1 MKVLIS
7 GSSGFI
13 GSQLTKYLNSK
24 GHEIIRVVRKKAD
37 NSGKISWDI
46 KNKKYNLTDYEGFDA
61 YINLSG
67 ENIFG
72 YWTKTKKNKI
82 IESRINSTKLL
93 TEIILRLNSPPKTF
107 ISASAIGY
115 YGDRGDEAL
124 DEQSN
129 KGIGFFPDLA
139 ENWEYSANIA
149 RKENV
154 RVVNLRIGLVLSG
167 NGGALKKMIR
177 LFRLGLGGNIADGSM
192 YWSWISLDDLVS
204 SVLFILNN
212 KVIDGPV
219 NIVSNNSLKNK
230 DFTKIL
236 GKVLSR
242 PTILPVPAII
252 IKKLLGEFGEE
263 TLLASTRVIPQKLI
277 DSGFEFL
284 HTDLEKTLKDI
295 LNNNE

>member
-37 NSGKISWDI
+37 NSDEISWDI

-61 YINLSG
+61 FINLSG

-72 YWTKTKKNKI
+72 YWTKAKKNKI

-93 TEIILRLNSPPKTF
+93 TEIISRLNSPPKTL

-124 DEQSN
+124 DEQSQ

-139 ENWEYSANIA
+139 ENWENSANMA
-149 RKENV
+149 RKEKV

-177 LFRLGLGGNIADGSM
+177 PFRLGLGGNIADGSM

-204 SVLFILNN
+204 SVLFILND
-212 KVIDGPV
+212 KTIEGPV

-242 PTILPVPAII
+242 PTILPVPAIL
-252 IKKLLGEFGEE
+252 IKTFLGEFGNEA
-263 TLLASTRVIPQKLI
+263 LLASTRVIPRKLL
-277 DSGFEFL
+277 DSGFSFL
-284 HTDLEKTLKDI
+284 HTDLESTLKEI
-295 LNNNE
+295 IN